1 MGNIKKGLLVL
12 STILFVII
20 INSCKD
26 YNVDNPVGPKVIP
39 ANPNGLQAISFSE
52 SNLNVSWIDNEELLS
67 GTIKI
72 VRFEQS
78 IDNGLTFTTAGYDTV
93 ENNEAEIS
101 TIFLCDTTYTFRI
114 CVNYGGNNAGTTST
128 IQKKLILMPT
138 NITAVFNSDTTATIS
153 WKDNSNFETGYDIQ
167 LIENEN
173 VILTKSIGA
182 NYSDAIIKY
191 NYLTGKTYKF
201 SVRAKSEYNYSGY
214 VSAFSQFTLNA
225 PTNLQI
231 TNFIDT
237 EIVLAWTDN
246 SSLETSFEIEKSE
259 DGIVFSLAKTIGAN
273 LTTATIEGT
282 YLTTKQYY
290 FRVRGKTSVNYSG
303 YTNTVNS
310 IIQFNAPTNLYITN
324 FAESIVV
331 LSWADNSNY
340 ESGFEIEKSE
350 DGIVFSLA
358 KTIGANLTTATIEGI
373 YLTTKQYYFRVRGK
387 TSVNYSGY
395 TNTANSTLQ
404 FNAPTNL
411 KITIFVESEAVLTW
425 TDNSN
430 YETGFEIYKSSD
442 GINYSLE
449 KTVPANTTSANIP
462 GTYPSLERFY
472 FKIRAKSNY
481 NNSKYSVVVTG
492 CNINPEM
499 VTVSGGTFNMGNNG
513 YPGYT
518 NERPEHAVTL
528 NSYKIGKYEVT
539 QKLWVAV
546 FGTNPSYFKGDNLPV
561 EQVSWDDIQ
570 IFITNLNQKTG
581 KHFRLPTEAE
591 WEFAARGGNS
601 SNGFTYSGSNTIGDV
616 AWYRGN
622 CSSKTHIV
630 GIKQANE
637 LGLFDMSGNV
647 WEWVNDWYSDTY
659 YSISPSNNPQGP
671 SSGMYR
677 VLRGGSWFGADF
689 VCHSVTRYWNT
700 PNVTS
705 SSIGFRLAEDL

>member
-1 MGNIKKGLLVL
+1 MKFSIGNIKKGLLVL

-26 YNVDNPVGPKVIP
+26 HKFDNPVAPEVIP

-52 SNLNVSWIDNEELLS
+52 NNLKVSWIDNEQLLF
-67 GTIKI
+67 GTMK
-72 VRFEQS
+72 VVQFEQS
-78 IDNGLTFTTAGYDTV
+78 MDNGLTFTTAGYDTV
-93 ENNEAEIS
+93 KNNEAEIN

-114 CVNYGGNNAGTTST
+114 GVNYGGNNAGTTST

-138 NITAVFNSDTTATIS
+138 SVTAVFNTDTTATVS

-173 VILTKSIGA
+173 VILTKSVEA

-191 NYLTGKTYKF
+191 NYLSGKTYKF
-201 SVRAKSEYNYSGY
+201 NVRGKSEYNYSGY
-214 VSAFSQFTLNA
+214 ASAVSQFTLNA

-237 EIVLAWTDN
+237 EIVLSWTDN
-246 SSLETSFEIEKSE
+246 SSLETGFEIEKSE
-259 DGIVFSLAKTIGAN
+259 DGAIFTLAKTIGAN

-290 FRVRGKTSVNYSG
+290 FRVRGKTRVNYS
-303 YTNTVNS
+303 S
-310 IIQFNAPTNLYITN
+310 
-324 FAESIVV
+324 
-331 LSWADNSNY
+331 
-340 ESGFEIEKSE
+340 
-350 DGIVFSLA
+350 
-358 KTIGANLTTATIEGI
+358 
-373 YLTTKQYYFRVRGK
+373 
-387 TSVNYSGY
+387 Y

-411 KITIFVESEAVLTW
+411 KITNIVESEAVLTW

-449 KTVPANTTSANIP
+449 KTVPSNTTSANIL
-462 GTYPSLERFY
+462 GIYPNLEIFY

-481 NNSKYSVVVTG
+481 NYSKYSLVVNG

-499 VTVSGGTFNMGNNG
+499 VIVSGGTFNMGSNSC
-513 YPGYT
+513 PGYT

-528 NSYKIGKYEVT
+528 KSYKIGKYEVT
-539 QKLWVAV
+539 QKLWRAV
-546 FGTNPSYFKGDNLPV
+546 YGTKPSCFTGDNLPV
-561 EQVSWDDIQ
+561 EQVSWIDIQ
-570 IFITNLNQKTG
+570 AFIKKLNQKTG

-601 SNGFTYSGSNTIGDV
+601 SNGFTYSGTNTIGDV
-616 AWYRGN
+616 AWYRDN
-622 CSSKTHIV
+622 CGSKTHIV

-659 YSISPSNNPQGP
+659 YSISPSSNPQGP
-671 SSGMYR
+671 SGGIYK
-677 VLRGGSWFGADF
+677 VLRGASWFSDDF
-689 VCHSVTRYWNT
+689 ECRSVTRYKNA
-700 PNVTS
+700 PDVRS
-705 SSIGFRLAEDL
+705 SLLGFRLAEDL